1 MVDTAS
7 PPPPG
12 VVKIVP
18 AGLPQANLVAKQRE
32 TPDLDL
38 TTDRE
43 WPDMTL
49 ARGAEVDGIVVDE
62 TGQPVVGAEVYLLDG
77 GPRRQEEIIRTG
89 AGGRFHFDQLDPD
102 AMISLWARSKIATT
116 NGAMLSRPGNRPGRL
131 TLTIDPRFAAQIR
144 GMAVDE
150 TGKRVARAHVKLW
163 WARPYSSPGGETEL
177 RSVTI
182 MTSYVTTENGWFVF
196 RGVWPGLEYGIEA
209 IATGYR
215 HAQRRRSSAR
225 PERRL
230 TSASWFYPRRAAGSP
245 DAS

>member
-1 MVDTAS
+1 MPIHCYRREGHEYFKVPRETMTDADGRYCIAA
-7 PPPPG
+7 PPG

-150 TGKRVARAHVKLW
+150 TGKRVRGPTSSYGGRGPTPVRAGKPSCV
-163 WARPYSSPGGETEL
+163 PS
-177 RSVTI
+177 RS
-182 MTSYVTTENGWFVF
+182 
-196 RGVWPGLEYGIEA
+196 
-209 IATGYR
+209 
-215 HAQRRRSSAR
+215 
-225 PERRL
+225 
-230 TSASWFYPRRAAGSP
+230 
-245 DAS
+245 